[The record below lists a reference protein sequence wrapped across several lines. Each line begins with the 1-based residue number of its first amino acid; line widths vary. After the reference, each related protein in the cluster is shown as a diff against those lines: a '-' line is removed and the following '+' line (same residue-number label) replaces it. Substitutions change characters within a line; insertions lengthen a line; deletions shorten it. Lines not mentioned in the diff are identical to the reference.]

1 MGNLFN
7 KAGEAPVAG
16 KTVTTDKE
24 GRPQS
29 QTWLNI
35 GVEVDIP
42 NPNFDVNK
50 AVSDSNPETVKSF
63 VGMPVGIPLETTEPV
78 VAKGQ
83 NQNWLNTVQLKN
95 LILSQLQGAAAELA
109 PGEGVVIEGLQM
121 QIFRRNVAAAAPAE
135 GTNPLVEQFK
145 ALSVVKAA

>member
-1 MGNLFN
+1 MSGLFQ
-7 KAGEAPVAG
+7 VAG
-16 KTVTTDKE
+16 QAPKTATPTTDKE

-42 NPNFDVNK
+42 NPEFDATK
-50 AVSDSNPETVKSF
+50 AVSDKNPETVKSF
-63 VGMPVGIPLETTEPV
+63 VSMPVGIPLETTEPM

-83 NQNWLNTVQLKN
+83 NKNWLNTVQLKN
-95 LILSQLQGAAAELA
+95 LILSQLQEASASLDAGQ
-109 PGEGVVIEGLQM
+109 GVVIEGLQM
-121 QIFRRNVAAAAPAE
+121 QIFRRNTAAAEPAD

-145 ALSVVKAA
+145 ALSVVSAA